1 MPSSTTNSQILDKHI
16 LPSCDEGN
24 AYVFRDA
31 QRKGKWCVYFI
42 NKSNG
47 SRHRI
52 VLKEADGRYPNPTLD
67 GVEDAT
73 RLGIR
78 TYFDLKN
85 KIDRGEKIK
94 SLRIRDMVDM
104 FLKEERKRISDVPHA
119 GITQQRWYLLTR
131 ETNHYLAFVRDK
143 LWGLGK
149 SDLCEIHTMNIDHLD
164 GYFTYRRKTT
174 NDTDKRGRPLPR
186 KQTVKSEVATI
197 HRMYETIGVRG
208 RYINRNS
215 LPIVPKKQLRVT
227 TKETQDIRRSMFE
240 VNEFLEIIRNAKE
253 WYIKGLSRFD
263 RKGNLWGYETY
274 KRNCKDGKKGETN
287 YNKPIRKS
295 VIFGNGDTPRAR
307 HQIAHR
313 EMVYLA
319 MRITMETGIRIGTL
333 QQLRWSNIH
342 EIPKRSNRDPKVY
355 KEIRV
360 LSEQGKTARYYEI
373 PAPITGYINR
383 LRIISNFTRSEDYLF
398 SNQKDGSKWSERIWH
413 EGLVDMMM
421 EADLADRNKEAV
433 NKAMIVKSG
442 KDISWYS
449 FRHSF
454 ITWRLKSGQKI
465 EEVAA
470 HCDTSIEYIQKHYY
484 HADLSSSKMIDN
496 LELGRYTQS
505 FGQGK
510 PPSVEQ
516 YDTDT
521 GMSILF
527 NEPQPL
533 TEEEE
538 WILMASEEE
547 LDKRYPDRK
556 KKKISGKK

>member
-1 MPSSTTNSQILDKHI
+1 VSSSATNSQILDKHI
-16 LPSCDEGN
+16 LPACDEGN
-24 AYVFRDA
+24 GYVFRDA
-31 QRKGKWCVYFI
+31 QRKGRWCVYFI

-52 VLKEADGRYPNPTLD
+52 VLKEGDGRYPNPSLD
-67 GVEDAT
+67 GVDDAK

-78 TYFDLKN
+78 KYFDLKN

-104 FLKEERKRISDVPHA
+104 FLTEEKKRISNVPHA
-119 GITQQRWYLLTR
+119 GITDKRWYLLTR

-149 SDLCEIHTMNIDHLD
+149 SDLCEIHKMNIDHLD

-197 HRMYETIGVRG
+197 HRMYETIGVRK

-215 LPIVPKKQLRVT
+215 LPIVPKQQLRVT
-227 TKETQDIRRSMFE
+227 TKETQDIRQSMFE
-240 VNEFLEIIRNAKE
+240 VNEYIDILEHAKHT
-253 WYIKGLSRFD
+253 YIKGLSRFD
-263 RKGNLWGYETY
+263 RKGNLWGYE
-274 KRNCKDGKKGETN
+274 KFKINCKGGKRGEPN
-287 YNKPIRKS
+287 YNSPIRKS
-295 VIFGNGDTPRAR
+295 VIFGKGNPDTPRAR
-307 HQIAHR
+307 HQMVHR

-333 QQLRWSNIH
+333 HQLRWSNIK
-342 EIPKRSNRDPKVY
+342 EIPKRSNRDPQVY

-373 PAPITGYINR
+373 PAPITGFINR
-383 LRIISNFTRSEDYLF
+383 IKKISNYTKSEDYIF
-398 SNQKDGSKWSERIWH
+398 CNQKNGTMWSERIWS
-413 EGLVDMMM
+413 EGLVDMMI
-421 EADLADRNKEAV
+421 EANLADRNKEAV

-454 ITWRLKSGQKI
+454 ITWRLNAGHPIQEI
-465 EEVAA
+465 AA

-484 HADLSSSKMIDN
+484 HADLMSSKMIDN
-496 LELGRYTQS
+496 LELGRYTET
-505 FGQGK
+505 FGKGK
-510 PPSVEQ
+510 PPEMEVFDHEKGTTYQ
-516 YDTDT
+516 FTEGAPVTAEEYEIIT
-521 GMSILF
+521 GK
-527 NEPQPL
+527 N
-533 TEEEE
+533 
-538 WILMASEEE
+538 
-547 LDKRYPDRK
+547 
-556 KKKISGKK
+556 

>member
-1 MPSSTTNSQILDKHI
+1 MPSSATNSQILDKHI
-16 LPSCDEGN
+16 LPACEDGN
-24 AYVFRDA
+24 GYVFRDG
-31 QRKGKWCVYFI
+31 QRNGRWCVYFI

-52 VLKEADGRYPNPTLD
+52 VLKEADGRYPDPSLEGLD
-67 GVEDAT
+67 DAV
-73 RLGIR
+73 RLGVK

-131 ETNHYLAFVRDK
+131 ETNHYLEFVKDK
-143 LWGLGK
+143 VWGLGK
-149 SDLCEIHTMNIDHLD
+149 SDLCEIHKMNIDHLD

-186 KQTVKSEVATI
+186 KQTVKSEVFTI
-197 HRMYETIGVRG
+197 HRMYETIGVRK

-215 LPIVPKKQLRVT
+215 LPIVPKQELRVS
-227 TKETQDIRRSMFE
+227 TKETQDIRQSMFE
-240 VNEFLEIIRNAKE
+240 VNEYLDVLRHAKNS
-253 WYIKGLSRFD
+253 YIKGLSRFD
-263 RKGNLWGYETY
+263 RKGNLLGYEKY
-274 KRNCKDGKKGETN
+274 KVNCKGGKKGDIN
-287 YNKPIRKS
+287 YNKPLYKS
-295 VIFGNGDTPRAR
+295 VIFGKGDTPRAR

-333 QQLRWSNIH
+333 QQLRWSNIK
-342 EIPKRSNRDPKVY
+342 EIPKRSKRDPQIY

-373 PAPITGYINR
+373 PAAITSFINR
-383 LRIISNFTRSEDYLF
+383 IRRISKYTKSDDYIF
-398 SNQKDGSKWSERIWH
+398 CNQKNGTKWSERIWS
-413 EGLVDMMM
+413 EGLVDMMI
-421 EADLADRNKEAV
+421 EANLADRNQEAT
-433 NKAMIVKSG
+433 NKAMLVKSG

-454 ITWRLKSGQKI
+454 ITWRLNSGHPIQEI
-465 EEVAA
+465 AA

-484 HADLSSSKMIDN
+484 HPDLMSSQMIDN
-496 LELGRYTQS
+496 LELGRYTKS
-505 FGQGK
+505 F
-510 PPSVEQ
+510 
-516 YDTDT
+516 
-521 GMSILF
+521 
-527 NEPQPL
+527 
-533 TEEEE
+533 
-538 WILMASEEE
+538 
-547 LDKRYPDRK
+547 DKEK
-556 KKKISGKK
+556 Q

>member
-1 MPSSTTNSQILDKHI
+1 MTNSQVLDKHI
-16 LPSCDEGN
+16 LPACNEGN
-24 AYVFRDA
+24 GYVFRDG
-31 QRKGKWCVYFI
+31 QRKGRWCVYFI

-47 SRHRI
+47 NRHRI
-52 VLKEADGRYPNPTLD
+52 VLKGADGRYPNPTLD
-67 GVEDAT
+67 GLEDAK
-73 RLGIR
+73 RLGTK

-131 ETNHYLAFVRDK
+131 ETNHYLAFVKDK

-149 SDLCEIHTMNIDHLD
+149 SDLCEIHKMNINHLD

-186 KQTVKSEVATI
+186 KQTVKSEVSTI
-197 HRMYETIGVRG
+197 HRMYETIGVKK

-215 LPIVPKKQLRVT
+215 LPIKPTQQLRVT

-240 VNEFLEIIRNAKE
+240 VNEYLDILKNST
-253 WYIKGLSRFD
+253 WYIKGLSKFD
-263 RKGNLWGYETY
+263 RNGKLWGDE
-274 KRNCKDGKKGETN
+274 NGE
-287 YNKPIRKS
+287 PIRKS
-295 VIFGNGDTPRAR
+295 VIFGKGDSPRAK
-307 HQIAHR
+307 HQIVHR

-333 QQLRWSNIH
+333 QKLRWSNIK
-342 EIPKRSNRDPKVY
+342 EIPKRANRDPEVY

-373 PAPITGYINR
+373 PAPITGFINR
-383 LRIISNFTRSEDYLF
+383 LKKISNYTKSEDYIF
-398 SNQKDGSKWSERIWH
+398 ANQKDGSKWSERIWH
-413 EGLVDMMM
+413 EGLVDMCM
-421 EADLADRNKEAV
+421 EANLADRNKDAV
-433 NKAMIVKSG
+433 NKVMIVKSG

-454 ITWRLKSGQKI
+454 ISWRLNSGHPIQEI
-465 EEVAA
+465 AA

-484 HADLSSSKMIDN
+484 HPDLMSSKMIDN
-496 LELGRYTQS
+496 LELGRYTET
-505 FGQGK
+505 FGKGEPAK
-510 PPSVEQ
+510 IEVFE
-516 YDTDT
+516 TDT
-521 GMSILF
+521 GRRVQF
-527 NEPQPL
+527 NEGSL
-533 TEEEE
+533 FAEGNRDLSVAFTEEEMKE
-538 WILMASEEE
+538 FPFTEDE
-547 LDKRYPDRK
+547 LNAKYPDRK
-556 KKKISGKK
+556 KKKMKED

>member
-1 MPSSTTNSQILDKHI
+1 MNSSVTNSQVLDKHI
-16 LPSCDEGN
+16 LPACNEGN
-24 AYVFRDA
+24 GYVFRDA
-31 QRKGKWCVYFI
+31 QRKGRWCVYFR

-47 SRHRI
+47 NRHRI

-67 GVEDAT
+67 GLEDAK
-73 RLGIR
+73 RLGTK

-94 SLRIRDMVDM
+94 SLRIRDMVDI

-131 ETNHYLAFVRDK
+131 ETNHYLAFIKDK

-149 SDLCEIHTMNIDHLD
+149 SDLCEIHKMNINHLD

-186 KQTVKSEVATI
+186 KQTVKSEVSTI
-197 HRMYETIGVRG
+197 HRMYETIGVKK

-215 LPIVPKKQLRVT
+215 LPIKPTQQLRVT

-240 VNEFLEIIRNAKE
+240 VNEFLDILDNANE
-253 WYIKGLSRFD
+253 WYIKGLSKFD
-263 RKGNLWGYETY
+263 RNGELWGDE
-274 KRNCKDGKKGETN
+274 NGI
-287 YNKPIRKS
+287 PIRKS

-556 KKKISGKK
+556 KS

>member
-1 MPSSTTNSQILDKHI
+1 MSSSATNSQILDKHI
-16 LPSCDEGN
+16 LPACDEGN
-24 AYVFRDA
+24 GYVFRDA
-31 QRKGKWCVYFI
+31 QRKGRWCVYFI

-47 SRHRI
+47 SRHRF
-52 VLKEADGRYPNPTLD
+52 VLKEGDGRYPNPSLD
-67 GVEDAT
+67 GVDDAK

-78 TYFDLKN
+78 KYFDLKN

-104 FLKEERKRISDVPHA
+104 FLTEEKKRISNVPHA
-119 GITQQRWYLLTR
+119 GITDKRWYLLTR

-149 SDLCEIHTMNIDHLD
+149 SDLCEIHKMNIDHLD

-197 HRMYETIGVRG
+197 HRMYETIGVRK

-215 LPIVPKKQLRVT
+215 LPIVPKQQLRVT
-227 TKETQDIRRSMFE
+227 TKETQDIRQSMFE
-240 VNEFLEIIRNAKE
+240 VNEYIDILEHAKHT
-253 WYIKGLSRFD
+253 YIKGLSRFD
-263 RKGNLWGYETY
+263 RKGNLWGYE
-274 KRNCKDGKKGETN
+274 KFKINCKGGKRGEPN
-287 YNKPIRKS
+287 YNSPIRKS
-295 VIFGNGDTPRAR
+295 VIFGKGNPDTPRAR
-307 HQIAHR
+307 HQMVHR

-333 QQLRWSNIH
+333 HQLRWSNIK
-342 EIPKRSNRDPKVY
+342 EIPKRSNRDPQVY

-373 PAPITGYINR
+373 PAPITGFINR
-383 LRIISNFTRSEDYLF
+383 IKKISNYTKSEDYIF
-398 SNQKDGSKWSERIWH
+398 CNQKNGTMWSERIWS
-413 EGLVDMMM
+413 EGLVDMMI
-421 EADLADRNKEAV
+421 EANLANRNKEAV

-454 ITWRLKSGQKI
+454 ITWRLNAGHPIQEI
-465 EEVAA
+465 AA

-484 HADLSSSKMIDN
+484 HADLMSSKMIDN
-496 LELGRYTQS
+496 LELGRYTET
-505 FGQGK
+505 FGKGK
-510 PPSVEQ
+510 PPEMEVFDHEKGTTYQ
-516 YDTDT
+516 FTEGAPVTAEEYEIIT
-521 GMSILF
+521 GK
-527 NEPQPL
+527 N
-533 TEEEE
+533 
-538 WILMASEEE
+538 
-547 LDKRYPDRK
+547 
-556 KKKISGKK
+556 

>member
-1 MPSSTTNSQILDKHI
+1 MSSSATNSQILDKHI
-16 LPSCDEGN
+16 LPACDEGN
-24 AYVFRDA
+24 GYVFRDA
-31 QRKGKWCVYFI
+31 QRKGRWCVYFI

-52 VLKEADGRYPNPTLD
+52 VLKEGDGRYPNPSLD
-67 GVEDAT
+67 GVDDAK

-78 TYFDLKN
+78 KYFDLKN

-104 FLKEERKRISDVPHA
+104 FLTEEKKRISNVPHA
-119 GITQQRWYLLTR
+119 GITDKRWYLLTR

-149 SDLCEIHTMNIDHLD
+149 SDLCEIHKMNIDHLD

-197 HRMYETIGVRG
+197 HRMYETIGVRK

-215 LPIVPKKQLRVT
+215 LPIVPKQQLRVT
-227 TKETQDIRRSMFE
+227 TKETQDIRQSMFE
-240 VNEFLEIIRNAKE
+240 VNEYIDILEHAKHT
-253 WYIKGLSRFD
+253 YIKGLSRFD
-263 RKGNLWGYETY
+263 RKGNLWGYE
-274 KRNCKDGKKGETN
+274 KFKINCKGGKRGEPN
-287 YNKPIRKS
+287 YNSPIRKS
-295 VIFGNGDTPRAR
+295 VIFGKGNPDTPRAR
-307 HQIAHR
+307 HQMVHR

-333 QQLRWSNIH
+333 HQLRWSNIK
-342 EIPKRSNRDPKVY
+342 EIPKRSNRDPQVY

-373 PAPITGYINR
+373 PAPITGFINR
-383 LRIISNFTRSEDYLF
+383 IKKISNYTKSEDYIF
-398 SNQKDGSKWSERIWH
+398 CNQKNGTMWSERIWS
-413 EGLVDMMM
+413 EGLVDMMI
-421 EADLADRNKEAV
+421 EANLADRNKEAV

-454 ITWRLKSGQKI
+454 ITWRLNAGHPIQEI
-465 EEVAA
+465 AA

-484 HADLSSSKMIDN
+484 HADLMSSKMIDN
-496 LELGRYTQS
+496 LELGRYTET
-505 FGQGK
+505 FGKGK
-510 PPSVEQ
+510 PPEMEVFDHEKGTTYQ
-516 YDTDT
+516 FTEGAPVTAEEYEIIT
-521 GMSILF
+521 GK
-527 NEPQPL
+527 N
-533 TEEEE
+533 
-538 WILMASEEE
+538 
-547 LDKRYPDRK
+547 
-556 KKKISGKK
+556 